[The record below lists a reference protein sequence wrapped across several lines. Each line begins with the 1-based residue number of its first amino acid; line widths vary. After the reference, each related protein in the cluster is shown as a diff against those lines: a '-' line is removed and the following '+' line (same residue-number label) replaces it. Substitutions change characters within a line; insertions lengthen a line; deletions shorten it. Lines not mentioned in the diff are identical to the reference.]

1 MIDCVDFYNEKCNSL
16 THTCADCPDRIPEHV
31 YSPNYQAMGDC
42 RVCGHDADNPW
53 HIFGRRAIMF
63 GEYCKCEKPLIKCDN
78 NGVRCVACGLPKAHE
93 LEPQLKKLPDA
104 PVKYCEK
111 CGKETQHIGDGCLVC
126 NHILTVTTPFD
137 KPLEEAKSM
146 KKSLTFDD
154 LRFANVQRNQEWD
167 PDNKIS
173 GAFRGLEFSGEV
185 GEFIEAVQDQL
196 VNLAIKTGTICNM
209 TKKMERERLGLKGS
223 RVSLIE
229 IAKEFADA
237 QITLDLLAMHFSIDI
252 ALAVKMVFNA
262 KSDEHGFKTHIG
274 EDSTSGMPNVM
285 TDDDDFPEQ
294 VDDPSLPESE
304 SFHGI

>member
-1 MIDCVDFYNEKCNSL
+1 MDKGERAMIDCVDYYNGTCNSL
-16 THTCADCPDRIPEHV
+16 THMCAECPDRKMKEKIDERDSTVEIRGTKITFVNSDDEKIIDNEIKPHV
-31 YSPNYQAMGDC
+31 YMPNYQAMGDC
-42 RVCGHDADNPW
+42 RVCGHDADKPW
-53 HIFGRRAIMF
+53 HLFGRRAVMF

-78 NGVRCVACGLPKAHE
+78 RGCRCVACGLPENKA
-93 LEPQLKKLPDA
+93 LPQEQP
-104 PVKYCEK
+104 
-111 CGKETQHIGDGCLVC
+111 
-126 NHILTVTTPFD
+126 
-137 KPLEEAKSM
+137 M
-146 KKSLTFDD
+146 KKSLTFED

-252 ALAVKMVFNA
+252 AESVAMVFNA

-274 EDSTSGMPNVM
+274 EEGVSGMPNVM

-304 SFHGI
+304 SFHGIGRGD